1 MDGSGRMK
9 ILLLEDDSQA
19 SRYVARGLT
28 EEGHVMDVAG
38 NAAVASDM
46 IHVSAYDILIVDRML
61 PGLDGLSFVKQIRR
75 EGCKARVLFLTALGG
90 LDDRVEGLEAG
101 GDDYLQK
108 PFAFSELRA
117 RVAALSR
124 RSLDDGAQA
133 TTQLDDLVINH
144 LERSVTR
151 AGQTIDLLAKEY
163 QLLDYLVRNRG
174 RIVTRTMLLE
184 RVWELDFDPG
194 TNVVESHMSRLR
206 AKIDKP
212 FGKAL
217 IKTIRGAGYRF
228 DVS

>member
-1 MDGSGRMK
+1 MK
-9 ILLLEDDSQA
+9 ILLLEDDKQA
-19 SRYVARGLT
+19 ARYVARGLT
-28 EEGHVMDVAG
+28 EEGHVVDVAG
-38 NAAVASDM
+38 DAAAASNM

-61 PGLDGLSFVKQIRR
+61 PGLDGLSFVKQLRH
-75 EGCKARVLFLTALGG
+75 EGCKSRVLFLTALGG

-124 RSLDDGAQA
+124 RTLDDGAQT

-151 AGQTIDLLAKEY
+151 GGQTIDLVAKEY

-212 FGKAL
+212 FAKAL

-228 DVS
+228 DVA

>member
-1 MDGSGRMK
+1 MK
-9 ILLLEDDSQA
+9 ILLLEDDVQA
-19 SRYVARGLT
+19 SRYVAKGLT
-28 EEGHVMDVAG
+28 EEGHVVDVAA
-38 NAAVASDM
+38 NAALATEM
-46 IHVSAYDILIVDRML
+46 IHISAYDILIVDRML
-61 PGLDGLSFVKQIRR
+61 PGLDGLSFVKQIRSG
-75 EGCKARVLFLTALGG
+75 GCKARVLFLTALGG

-124 RSLDDGAQA
+124 RTLDDGAQ
-133 TTQLDDLVINH
+133 TITQLDDLVINH
-144 LERSVTR
+144 LERSVMR
-151 AGQTIDLLAKEY
+151 AGQTIDLVAKEY

-206 AKIDKP
+206 TKIDKP
-212 FGKAL
+212 FAKAL

-228 DVS
+228 DVA

>member
-1 MDGSGRMK
+1 MK
-9 ILLLEDDSQA
+9 ILLIEDDKQA

-28 EEGHVMDVAG
+28 EEGHVVDVAG

-46 IHVSAYDILIVDRML
+46 INVSAYDILIVDRML
-61 PGLDGLSFVKQIRR
+61 PGLDGLSFVKQLRR

-124 RSLDDGAQA
+124 RTLDEGAQT

-151 AGQTIDLLAKEY
+151 AGQSIDLVAKEY
-163 QLLDYLVRNRG
+163 QLLDYLVRQRG

-184 RVWELDFDPG
+184 QIWDYRFEPHTSLID
-194 TNVVESHMSRLR
+194 THISRLR
-206 AKIDKP
+206 KKIDSDFNKP
-212 FGKAL
+212 L
-217 IKTIRGAGYRF
+217 LHTLRNVGYRLSER
-228 DVS
+228 V

>member
-1 MDGSGRMK
+1 
-9 ILLLEDDSQA
+9 
-19 SRYVARGLT
+19 
-28 EEGHVMDVAG
+28 
-38 NAAVASDM
+38 
-46 IHVSAYDILIVDRML
+46 
-61 PGLDGLSFVKQIRR
+61 
-75 EGCKARVLFLTALGG
+75 LGG

-124 RSLDDGAQA
+124 RTLDEGART

-151 AGQTIDLLAKEY
+151 AGQSIDLVAKEY
-163 QLLDYLVRNRG
+163 QLLDYLVRHRG

-212 FGKAL
+212 FAKAL
-217 IKTIRGAGYRF
+217 IKTIRGSGYRF
-228 DVS
+228 DVA

>member
-1 MDGSGRMK
+1 MK
-9 ILLLEDDSQA
+9 ILLIEDDKQA

-28 EEGHVMDVAG
+28 EEGHVIDVAE
-38 NAAVASDM
+38 NAALAAEM

-61 PGLDGLSFVKQIRR
+61 PELDGLSFVKQLRR
-75 EGCKARVLFLTALGG
+75 DGCKARVLFLTALGG

-124 RSLDDGAQA
+124 RTLDEGAQ
-133 TTQLDDLVINH
+133 TITLLDDLVINH

-151 AGQTIDLLAKEY
+151 GGQSIDLVAKEY
-163 QLLDYLVRNRG
+163 QLLDYLVRHRG

-212 FGKAL
+212 FAKAM

-228 DVS
+228 DVA

>member
-1 MDGSGRMK
+1 MK
-9 ILLLEDDSQA
+9 ILLIEDDQQA
-19 SRYVARGLT
+19 SLYVARGLT
-28 EEGHVMDVAG
+28 EEGHVVDVAG
-38 NAAVASDM
+38 TAAMASDM
-46 IHVSAYDILIVDRML
+46 IGVSHYDILIVDRML
-61 PGLDGLSFVKQIRR
+61 PGLDGLSFVKRLRR
-75 EGCKARVLFLTALGG
+75 EGSKARVLFLTALSG
-90 LDDRVEGLEAG
+90 LDDRIEGLEAG

-124 RSLDDGAQA
+124 RTLDEGAQT

-151 AGQTIDLLAKEY
+151 AGQTIDLVAKEY
-163 QLLDYLVRNRG
+163 QLLDYLVRHRG

-212 FGKAL
+212 FAKAL
-217 IKTIRGAGYRF
+217 IKTIRGSGYRF
-228 DVS
+228 DVA

>member
-1 MDGSGRMK
+1 MK
-9 ILLLEDDSQA
+9 ILLLEDDIHA

-28 EEGHVMDVAG
+28 EEGHVVDVAG
-38 NAAVASDM
+38 NAVLAGEM
-46 IHVSAYDILIVDRML
+46 ISLSAYDILIVDRNL
-61 PGLDGLSFVKQIRR
+61 PGLDGLSFVKQLRR
-75 EGCKARVLFLTALGG
+75 DGCKARVLFLTALGG

-117 RVAALSR
+117 RVTALAR
-124 RSLDDGAQA
+124 RSLDDGGKT
-133 TTQLDDLVINH
+133 TTQHGDLTINH
-144 LERSVTR
+144 LDRSVAR
-151 AGQTIDLLAKEY
+151 GGKTIDLLAKEY
-163 QLLDYLVRNRG
+163 QLLDYLARNRG

-212 FGKAL
+212 FDKVM